1 MITTLIIKTSTLSI
15 MIFDDHSSD
24 DHDNDVHENYHNY
37 NDDHDSDDHEN
48 YDNTDYHYLTQGSR

>member
-1 MITTLIIKTSTLSI
+1 

-24 DHDNDVHENYHNY
+24 DYDNDVHENYHNY